1 MATIIK
7 CPKCGGK
14 GTVNRREIGRV
25 VCVICDGT
33 GTVEALPPP
42 KGSI

>member
-1 MATIIK
+1 MAATIT

-14 GTVNRREIGRV
+14 GTVNKRDIGRV
-25 VCVICDGT
+25 VCSVCDGT
-33 GTVEALPPP
+33 GMVEALPPP